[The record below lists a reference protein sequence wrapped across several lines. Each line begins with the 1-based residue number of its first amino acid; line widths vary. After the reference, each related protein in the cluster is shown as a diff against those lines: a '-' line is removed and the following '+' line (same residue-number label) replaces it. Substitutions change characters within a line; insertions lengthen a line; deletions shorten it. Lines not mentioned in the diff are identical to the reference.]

1 MSSEIHEGSL
11 ETAAA
16 AAPVYKK
23 TWREKRWERRR
34 RRRAAEEVL
43 GWVLVP
49 LMVIGLFWGVKSG
62 LGALGTSPTALIQGV
77 KTVMGQ

>member
-11 ETAAA
+11 KTAPA
-16 AAPVYKK
+16 AAPVYRKS
-23 TWREKRWERRR
+23 WREKRWERRR
-34 RRRAAEEVL
+34 RRRAVEEIL

-49 LMVIGLFWGVKSG
+49 LIVLGLFWGVRSG
-62 LGALGTSPTALIQGV
+62 LGAIGTSPTAIIQGV